1 MKTFRIDY
9 RRKWTYFLQHSYS
22 QGWVGVEVGVGVG
35 VRCVE
40 RYDLVKTAFQFRLRL
55 LRLRSS
61 EIWVVGDASRSRRTK
76 PITKRGNMQCN
87 WFILPLLLPTT
98 TTWFSLDRKRWSH
111 KRSRKKRK
119 RSDSSDSD
127 SFALMTPLTTPTLSL
142 VKTNHRPK
150 SIGSSRS
157 TRPSGCTFTCK
168 PSRIR
173 ESLFFSSL
181 LCAEELYQ
189 FSDTRAS
196 LSWLVLQQLFPLR
209 LLTITSFQSTQ
220 LILDFLCLI
229 YHKTH

>member
-1 MKTFRIDY
+1 M
-9 RRKWTYFLQHSYS
+9 
-22 QGWVGVEVGVGVG
+22 
-35 VRCVE
+35 
-40 RYDLVKTAFQFRLRL
+40 KTAFQFRLRL

-76 PITKRGNMQCN
+76 PITKRGNMHCN
-87 WFILPLLLPTT
+87 WSILPLLLPTT

-181 LCAEELYQ
+181 LCAEDTVSIFRYQ
-189 FSDTRAS
+189 GLFIVIGFTTTVPFTSSNNYFIPEHSIDFG
-196 LSWLVLQQLFPLR
+196 FPLPY
-209 LLTITSFQSTQ
+209 IS
-220 LILDFLCLI
+220 
-229 YHKTH
+229 

>member
-22 QGWVGVEVGVGVG
+22 QGWVAVGVG

-40 RYDLVKTAFQFRLRL
+40 RYDPVKTAFQFRLRL

-61 EIWVVGDASRSRRTK
+61 EIWVVGDTSRSRRTK
-76 PITKRGNMQCN
+76 PITKRGNMHCN
-87 WFILPLLLPTT
+87 WSILPLLLPTT
-98 TTWFSLDRKRWSH
+98 TAWFSLDRKRWSH

-127 SFALMTPLTTPTLSL
+127 SFALMTPLTTPTPTPTLSL

-196 LSWLVLQQLFPLR
+196 LSWLVLQQLFPLC

-220 LILDFLCLI
+220 LLLDFLCLI

>member
-22 QGWVGVEVGVGVG
+22 QGWVGVG

-40 RYDLVKTAFQFRLRL
+40 RYNPVKTAFQFRLRL

-61 EIWVVGDASRSRRTK
+61 EIWVVGDTSRSRRTK
-76 PITKRGNMQCN
+76 PITKRGNMHCN
-87 WFILPLLLPTT
+87 WSILPLLLPTT
-98 TTWFSLDRKRWSH
+98 TTRFSLDRKRWSH

-127 SFALMTPLTTPTLSL
+127 SFALMTPLTTPTPTPTLSL

-150 SIGSSRS
+150 SIGPSRS

-196 LSWLVLQQLFPLR
+196 LSWLVLQQLFPLC

-220 LILDFLCLI
+220 LLLDFLCLI

>member
-1 MKTFRIDY
+1 M
-9 RRKWTYFLQHSYS
+9 RRT
-22 QGWVGVEVGVGVG
+22 
-35 VRCVE
+35 
-40 RYDLVKTAFQFRLRL
+40 LRSSENSVPIPL
-55 LRLRSS
+55 TTLRLRSS
-61 EIWVVGDASRSRRTK
+61 EIWVVGDTSRSRRTR
-76 PITKRGNMQCN
+76 PITKRGNMHCN
-87 WFILPLLLPTT
+87 WSILPLLLPTT

-127 SFALMTPLTTPTLSL
+127 SFALMTPLTTPTPTLSL
-142 VKTNHRPK
+142 VKTNHRSK

-168 PSRIR
+168 PSRIS

-196 LSWLVLQQLFPLR
+196 LS
-209 LLTITSFQSTQ
+209 
-220 LILDFLCLI
+220 
-229 YHKTH
+229 

>member
-1 MKTFRIDY
+1 M
-9 RRKWTYFLQHSYS
+9 H
-22 QGWVGVEVGVGVG
+22 
-35 VRCVE
+35 
-40 RYDLVKTAFQFRLRL
+40 
-55 LRLRSS
+55 
-61 EIWVVGDASRSRRTK
+61 
-76 PITKRGNMQCN
+76 CN
-87 WFILPLLLPTT
+87 WSILPLLLPTT

-127 SFALMTPLTTPTLSL
+127 SFALMTPLTTPTPTLSL

-168 PSRIR
+168 PSRIS

-196 LSWLVLQQLFPLR
+196 LSWLVLQQLFPLC

-220 LILDFLCLI
+220 LLLDFLCLI